1 MIYYKNIPL
10 QYIHYICLLPFYLI
24 KTYILQ
30 YINLTFEK
38 KLTKKN
44 YKKEKELYL
53 NYQKQM
59 VKMNKPIICI
69 LTGPCGAGKTTIS
82 KGLSQHIDRTA
93 YLEVDT
99 LRHMLGKNEVDY
111 STYTKEVKKQINLS
125 MDNAIS
131 IGKNF
136 IKNGFNVIIDDV
148 LEDTN
153 QIEYYNKGLKGYKLF
168 IFLLLPNKKVIEKR
182 DKERKENAMNE
193 RALQLHDIFSKI
205 SNHDGWYVIDSSKH
219 KVEDTIKEILKI
231 IKTN

>member
-1 MIYYKNIPL
+1 
-10 QYIHYICLLPFYLI
+10 
-24 KTYILQ
+24 
-30 YINLTFEK
+30 
-38 KLTKKN
+38 
-44 YKKEKELYL
+44 
-53 NYQKQM
+53 M

-125 MDNAIS
+125 MDNAIA

-182 DKERKENAMNE
+182 NKERKENAMNE

-219 KVEDTIKEILKI
+219 KAEDTIKEILKI